1 MSSGS
6 WNELQQ
12 LLLLLVLV
20 YGSAAMQQNSNCSTR
35 CGSVEIPFPFGTS
48 ESCCLDSS
56 FLVSCNRT
64 SSGGFIPY
72 LSPGNISVLNISLD
86 GEMRILAGAARG
98 CYDRN
103 GTQNNETSVSWR
115 IDLSQYFSLSS
126 SRNKLTAVGCNALGE
141 VIAYDPDGVNYT
153 TGCLST
159 CLRIND
165 TTNGVC
171 NGAGCCQSP
180 IPAHGRLSGIFY
192 NSFKAFLD
200 RNDVFGFNP
209 CGYAFVAEDGA
220 YSYSSTDLA
229 NFPHESFPVVL
240 DWSVGNLSCLEAKKN
255 ASNYACKAEN
265 SECYTSSS
273 GLGYLC
279 NCSTGFRGNP
289 YLLHGCQDID
299 ECVDKKLND
308 CYSIAKCKNLPGS
321 FNCSCPEGY
330 VGNGKENG
338 TRCSRV
344 SVGVITILVISFF
357 VYWRT
362 KETRLNKLKEH
373 FFQQNGGFIL
383 QQHISRLRG
392 SIETAKVFT
401 VEELKKAT
409 NNFDE
414 VKILGKG
421 GQGTVYKGLLS
432 DNRTVAIKKS
442 KISDSSQVEQ
452 FINEVVLL
460 SQINHRNVVRLL
472 GCCLET
478 EVPLLVYEFISN
490 GTIFEHLH
498 GDNQSFKLTWATRL
512 RIAIETAGA
521 LAYLHSGISMPI
533 IHRDIKTTNILLDA
547 DLTAK
552 ISDFGASKIVP
563 LDQTELTT
571 LVQGTMGYLDPE
583 YMHTSQLTE
592 KSDVYSF
599 GVVLAELLTGKKALS
614 FTDPEVRNLVAYFGS
629 SMEEGRLLEIVDKH
643 IINEAKVEHLMEF
656 ANVAKQC
663 LRVKREERPTMK
675 EVVSELE
682 GLRVVAGEKHRREN
696 SDKSCSEETKSLLKV
711 PSSSVSVS
719 DVESSKFDSISHD
732 CQVFMSM
739 VGGGR

>member
-1 MSSGS
+1 MGSSW
-6 WNELQQ
+6 WNEVW
-12 LLLLLVLV
+12 LLLLALVWILCE
-20 YGSAAMQQNSNCSTR
+20 SAADAATQPNSNCSTQ
-35 CGSVEIPFPFGTS
+35 CGSLEIPFPFGTS
-48 ESCCLDSS
+48 ESCYLDSS
-56 FLVSCNRT
+56 FLISCNHT
-64 SSGGFIPY
+64 SSGPTPY
-72 LSPGNISVLNISLD
+72 LTTGNITVLNISLD
-86 GEMRILAGAARG
+86 GEMRILAAVATG
-98 CYDRN
+98 CYDGN
-103 GTQNNETSVSWR
+103 GTRINATSKSWHYS
-115 IDLSQYFSLSS
+115 LSRNHHYLSVSS
-126 SRNKLTAVGCNALGE
+126 SRNKLTAVGCNTVGE
-141 VIAYDPDGVNYT
+141 IIGFDDTTGLNYT

-180 IPAHGRLSGIFY
+180 IPAQGRLSGILY
-192 NSFKAFLD
+192 ASLKGLD
-200 RNDVFGFNP
+200 DSNYGFGFDP

-220 YSYSSTDLA
+220 YSFSSADLT
-229 NFPHESFPVVL
+229 NFRQQRLPVVL
-240 DWSVGNLSCLEAKKN
+240 DWSVGNLSCEEAKKN

-265 SECYTSSS
+265 SECYNS

-289 YLLHGCQDID
+289 YLLGDCQQDID
-299 ECVDKKLND
+299 ECMEKELND
-308 CYSIAKCKNLPGS
+308 CYSGAICKNLHGS
-321 FNCSCPEGY
+321 YTCTCPKGFEGD
-330 VGNGKENG
+330 GRENG
-338 TRCSRV
+338 TKCSRV
-344 SVGVITILVISFF
+344 SVGVIALLVIRFY
-357 VYWRT
+357 VYWKM
-362 KETRLNKLKEH
+362 KEKRLDKLKEQ

-383 QQHISRLRG
+383 LEQISRHRG

-414 VKILGKG
+414 AKILGKG

-432 DNRTVAIKKS
+432 DNRTVAIKRS
-442 KISDSSQVEQ
+442 KISGSTQVEQ

-478 EVPLLVYEFISN
+478 QVPLLVYEFIPN

-498 GDNQSFKLTWATRL
+498 DHNQSLKLTWGTRL

-521 LAYLHSGISMPI
+521 LAYLHSATYMPI
-533 IHRDIKTTNILLDA
+533 IHRDIKTTNILLDSH
-547 DLTAK
+547 LTAK

-571 LVQGTMGYLDPE
+571 LVQGTLGYLDPE

-599 GVVLAELLTGKKALS
+599 GVILAELLTGKKAVS
-614 FTDPEVRNLVAYFGS
+614 FADPEVRNLAAYFVS
-629 SMEEGRLLEIVDKH
+629 SMEEGRLLEIVDQH
-643 IINEAKVEHLMEF
+643 IINEVKVEHLVEF

-675 EVVSELE
+675 EVASELE
-682 GLRVVAGEKHRREN
+682 GLREAVGEKHRWE
-696 SDKSCSEETKSLLKV
+696 SDKSSSEVTKSLLKAS
-711 PSSSVSVS
+711 SSSVF
-719 DVESSKFDSISHD
+719 DVQSSKFDSIS
-732 CQVFMSM
+732 QVSMSL
-739 VGGGR
+739 GGGR